1 MPEYIKSDIKLTI
14 GIIVSNHL
22 EYVKKGMESIQPLL
36 KAVPSELIV
45 IDTVGEENSDGS
57 LAVAKEYTDRVYH
70 FAWVNDFAAARNAA
84 LERAKGEWFM
94 FYDDDEYFDD
104 VTELI
109 EFFTTDECDK
119 YNSGLYYSGN
129 YDRPDHY
136 TKSIVGRLVK
146 RTSDTRF
153 VGRIHEAFN
162 EFEPP
167 VKLFNVFTHHFGY
180 LYQTEEQKKAKVQRN
195 IRLIEKEIEENGP
208 SLKYCVQLVQELT
221 VTDGEAAARKSL
233 EFIKVLEK
241 DVDTKASLWQW
252 LLLVNIRNM
261 AEWAVLDIITAMRK
275 SLEERWALSDMSR
288 LVIAHILV
296 CAAYAQK
303 RYAELAVY
311 AKEYL
316 ELYDRLAER
325 EQDRLA
331 QTALDFS
338 MYYSGE
344 YLNRILSYTVIGEL
358 YLGDTET
365 AMTYYN
371 RLDPTVYIE
380 NAEELG
386 EAIEYLLDKTGNK
399 KAAEEYYKRSY
410 KDEFFEKEE
419 FRKYLPKVLRTK
431 KTEE

>member
-57 LAVAKEYTDRVYH
+57 LAVAKEYTDKIYH
-70 FAWVNDFAAARNAA
+70 FDWINDFAAARNAA
-84 LERAKGEWFM
+84 LDRAKGEWFM

-109 EFFTTDECDK
+109 EFFTSGECNK

-129 YDRPDHY
+129 YDRPGHY
-136 TKSIVGRLVK
+136 NKTIVGRLVK
-146 RTSDTRF
+146 RTTDTRF
-153 VGRIHEAFN
+153 VGIIHEALNRFD
-162 EFEPP
+162 PP
-167 VKLFNVFTHHFGY
+167 VKQFKVFTHHFGY

-195 IRLIEKEIEENGP
+195 IRLIEKELENNGL
-208 SLKYCVQLVQELT
+208 SLKYCVQLIQEFT
-221 VTDGEAAARKSL
+221 VIDEEKAARKSL
-233 EFIKVLEK
+233 EFIKELKK
-241 DVDTKASLWQW
+241 DVDQNAPLWQW
-252 LLLVNIRNM
+252 LLLMNIRNM
-261 AEWAVLDIITAMRK
+261 ARWAILDIILSMKK
-275 SLEERWALSDMSR
+275 SLEDEYHLNEVSR

-311 AKEYL
+311 AKEYM

-325 EQDRLA
+325 EQERLA
-331 QTALDFS
+331 QTVLDFS
-338 MYYSGE
+338 LYYSEE

-419 FRKYLPKVLRTK
+419 FRKYLPQVLRT
-431 KTEE
+431 

>member
-1 MPEYIKSDIKLTI
+1 MLEYIKSDIKLTI

-70 FAWVNDFAAARNAA
+70 FDWINDFAAARNAA

-109 EFFTTDECDK
+109 EFFTSDECNK

-136 TKSIVGRLVK
+136 NKTIVARLVK
-146 RTSDTRF
+146 RTMNTRF
-153 VGRIHEAFN
+153 VGTIHEEFN
-162 EFEPP
+162 ELEPP
-167 VKLFNVFTHHFGY
+167 IKQFKVFTHHFGY
-180 LYQTEEQKKAKVQRN
+180 LYQTEEQKKAKVARN
-195 IRLIEKEIEENGP
+195 ISLIEKELENNGL
-208 SLKYCVQLVQELT
+208 SLKYCVQLVQEYW
-221 VTDGEAAARKSL
+221 VTDREKAARKSL
-233 EFIKVLEK
+233 EFIKQLEK
-241 DVDTKASLWQW
+241 DVDPNASLWQW
-252 LLLVNIRNM
+252 LLLVNFRNM
-261 AEWAVLDIITAMRK
+261 AEWAVLDIILSMKK
-275 SLEERWALSDMSR
+275 SLEEKWVLSDVSR

-303 RYAELAVY
+303 RFEELRLY
-311 AKEYL
+311 AKEYIR
-316 ELYDRLAER
+316 LYDSLTER

-331 QTALDFS
+331 QTALDFC
-338 MYYSGE
+338 MYYSE
-344 YLNRILSYTVIGEL
+344 EFLNRILSNAVIGEL
-358 YLGDTET
+358 VLGDIKAAADYFKRMDLE
-365 AMTYYN
+365 
-371 RLDPTVYIE
+371 VYIE
-380 NAEELG
+380 NADELRT
-386 EAIEYLLDKTGNK
+386 AIEYLLDKTGDK
-399 KAAEEYYKRSY
+399 KAAGKYYKRSY

-419 FRKYLPKVLRTK
+419 LRKYLPKVLRT
-431 KTEE
+431 